1 MPRPLVVGNG
11 RLLITFDGGY
21 AMRDLYYPHVGMLN
35 QLCGHKNPL
44 GVWVDGRFSWVGD
57 GGWRCVLEY
66 EEDTLVTRATLTHEE
81 MGLRLVAQDAV
92 HVRRD
97 VYLKRVQVHNL
108 VPGAREVRL
117 FFPYDLCVDQTD
129 IGDTALYD
137 PSVDGVLHYKRDKC
151 FLITG
156 LVPNAP
162 LDRQGVFQYATGT
175 KRFAGAEGTW
185 RDAEDGHLEGN
196 PIAQGSVDS
205 VISFRLLLPGG
216 GQETLH
222 HWIAVGRSF
231 AEVRRLHGE
240 VRERGLP
247 GLLEET
253 RAYWRAWV
261 NKRER
266 DWADLP
272 PEAVRLFKRSLLI
285 VRTQMD
291 HGGAI
296 LAANDSDILQFNRDH
311 YSYMWPRDGALV
323 AHALDRAGYPELTR
337 SFYRFCAQVLAPGGF
352 FWHKY
357 NPDRSVGS
365 SWHPWIVNGQ
375 VQLPIQEDE
384 TALVLW
390 ALGKFFDRERDLEFI
405 ESLYDPLIKPAAD
418 FLAAYRDGSTGLPLD
433 SYDLWEE
440 RRGVFTFTAAA
451 VCAGLLAAAR
461 FARLWGETDRVE
473 RYRRAAEEVRAA
485 VERHLYS
492 PGEGRFL
499 RGLLVRSDG
508 TLAPDPT
515 PESSVAG
522 LFLLDAFSPDDPRV
536 VNTMEKVREALW
548 VQTPVGGVARYFRD
562 YYFSRSDDF
571 HRIPGNP
578 WVICTLWVAQW
589 YIATARGRDD
599 LRRAAELLAWVVARA
614 MPSGVLAEQYH
625 PETGQPLSVAP
636 LTWSHA
642 TFVWAV
648 LDYVERHAQLRD
660 REVWAQAWHLKA

>member
-11 RLLITFDGGY
+11 RLLITFDGDY

-35 QLCGHKNPL
+35 QLCGHKNPV
-44 GVWVDGRFSWVGD
+44 GVWVDGRFSWVG
-57 GGWRCVLEY
+57 GPAWQRSLEY
-66 EEDTLVTRATLTHEE
+66 EEDTLVTRATLTHDELA
-81 MGLRLVAQDAV
+81 LRLVAQDAV

-97 VYLKRVQVHNL
+97 VYLKRVEVHNL
-108 VPGAREVRL
+108 APAAREVRV

-151 FLITG
+151 FLIAGWLPDAPAGQQG
-156 LVPNAP
+156 L
-162 LDRQGVFQYATGT
+162 FQYATGT
-175 KRFAGAEGTW
+175 KRFGGAEGTW

-205 VISFRLLLPGG
+205 VMSFRLLLPAGG
-216 GQETLH
+216 RQVVH
-222 HWIAVGRSF
+222 HWVAVGRSF
-231 AEVRRLHGE
+231 EQVRRLHAE
-240 VRERGLP
+240 VRERGLAA
-247 GLLEET
+247 LLEET

-261 NKRER
+261 TKRDR

-272 PEAVRLFKRSLLI
+272 PPVVRLFKRSLLLI
-285 VRTQMD
+285 RTQID
-291 HGGAI
+291 HEGAI

-337 SFYRFCAQVLAPGGF
+337 AFYRFCAQVLAPGGF

-365 SWHPWIVNGQ
+365 SWHPWLVHGQ

-390 ALGKFFDRERDLEFI
+390 ALGQFFRLERDLEFI
-405 ESLYDPLIKPAAD
+405 ESLYEPLIKPAAD
-418 FLAAYRDGSTGLPLD
+418 FLADYRDACTGLPLD

-451 VCAGLLAAAR
+451 VCGGLRAAAR
-461 FARLWGETDRVE
+461 LAALWGETDRSR
-473 RYRRAAEEVRAA
+473 RYRDAARQVRDAI
-485 VERHLYS
+485 ERHLYS
-492 PGEGRFL
+492 AEESRFL
-499 RGLLVRSDG
+499 RGLVMRGDG
-508 TLAPDPT
+508 SLAPDPT

-522 LFLLDAFSPDDPRV
+522 LFLFGVLPATDPRV
-536 VNTMEKVREALW
+536 AKTMEQVRDALW
-548 VQTPVGGVARYFRD
+548 VKTPVGGIARYYRD
-562 YYFSRSDDF
+562 YYFCRSDDF
-571 HRIPGNP
+571 QRIPGNP
-578 WVICTLWVAQW
+578 WVICTLWLAQW
-589 YIATARGRDD
+589 YIATANRPQD
-599 LRRAAELLAWVVARA
+599 LRPAVELLDWVVDRA
-614 MPSGVLAEQYH
+614 LPSGVLAEQYH

-642 TFVWAV
+642 TYVWTV
-648 LDYVERHAQLRD
+648 VDYLERHAGLRD
-660 REVWAQAWHLKA
+660 REIWAHAWHMRA